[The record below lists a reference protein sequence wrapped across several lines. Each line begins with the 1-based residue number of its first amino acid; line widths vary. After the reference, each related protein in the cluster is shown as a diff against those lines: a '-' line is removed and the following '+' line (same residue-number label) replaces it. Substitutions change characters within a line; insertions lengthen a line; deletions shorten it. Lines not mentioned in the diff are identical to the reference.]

1 MLIEK
6 SVNLPASQQK
16 VWQEIEN
23 IEGLI
28 WCMPGVEKV
37 EALGNNHWNII
48 LKQKVGF
55 ISVTFNC
62 KMKITSSQPQY
73 HLDTVIDADAMAG
86 LGKAV
91 QNQSLDLVPLSENE
105 TLAKYKA
112 NVALSGK
119 IGAFGQRVL
128 GGKVEEL
135 STAFIKAFTT
145 KLTIPCNET
154 HKL

>member
-1 MLIEK
+1 MIIEK
-6 SVNLPASQQK
+6 SVSLPASQK
-16 VWQEIEN
+16 RVWQEIEN

-37 EALGNNHWNII
+37 EALGNNQWLIL

-62 KMKITSSQPQY
+62 KMKITKSQPED
-73 HLDTVIDADAMAG
+73 HLETTIDANAMAG

-91 QNQSLDLVPLSENE
+91 QNQTLDLVPVSDFE
-105 TLAKYKA
+105 TMAKYKA
-112 NVALSGK
+112 DVVLSGK

-135 STAFIKAFTT
+135 STAFIKAFST
-145 KLTIPCNET
+145 KLATPA
-154 HKL
+154 K